1 MALPQLS
8 KQLLRFI
15 VVGVINTLG
24 TGLLVSLL
32 SLVLF
37 PWLAYSISY
46 AAGIVFAFVAS
57 GKWVFSSKLSGIRAM
72 WFVFGYLLVF
82 VVGLFTVELIN
93 SITNFPSA
101 TGLVVFVTAPLNFLV
116 GRIIFY
122 RPSTTSEVN
131 ND

>member
-8 KQLLRFI
+8 RQLLRFI
-15 VVGVINTLG
+15 VVGVVNTLG
-24 TGLLVSLL
+24 TGILVSLL
-32 SLVLF
+32 SLFLI
-37 PWLAYSISY
+37 PWLAYTISY

-72 WFVFGYLLVF
+72 WFFFGYLVVF
-82 VVGLFTVELIN
+82 FIGLFTVFVIN
-93 SITNFPSA
+93 SLMSTPWA

-122 RPSTTSEVN
+122 RPTTISGVM

>member
-8 KQLLRFI
+8 RQLLRFI
-15 VVGVINTLG
+15 VVGVLNTLG
-24 TGLLVSLL
+24 TGILVSLL

-37 PWLAYSISY
+37 PSLAYTISY
-46 AAGIVFAFVAS
+46 AVGIVFAFVAS
-57 GKWVFSSKLSGIRAM
+57 GKWVFSSKLSGIRAV
-72 WFVFGYLLVF
+72 WFFFGYMVVF
-82 VVGLFTVELIN
+82 FIGLITVIVIN
-93 SITNFPSA
+93 SLMNTPWA

-122 RPSTTSEVN
+122 RPTTISEVM